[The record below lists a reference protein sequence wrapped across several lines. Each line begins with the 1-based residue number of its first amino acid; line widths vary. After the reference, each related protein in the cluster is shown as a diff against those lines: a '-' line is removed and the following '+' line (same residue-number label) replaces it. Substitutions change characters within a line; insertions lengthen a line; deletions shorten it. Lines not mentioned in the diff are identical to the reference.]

1 MSAKESLLRRS
12 AVRIEQDR
20 GRTLYLFSLA
30 AEDLSRVADVERIRR
45 DQHGDLAGYQRGVI
59 SAHVRNITEYL
70 DGNDVLF
77 PNSIILALSSKAR
90 FVPLGGAGHARERA
104 QLGVLEI
111 PVPAE
116 GARKPGWIVDG
127 QQRATAIARSSRRTL
142 PIPVNAFIAGNERV
156 QREQFLRVNSTRA
169 LPRGL
174 VDELLPSVGGVLPAE
189 VRPRQAA
196 SRLCDQLNRDR
207 KSPFQGMIRRPSLGK
222 APATAVLSD
231 GPIIRMIENSISSMS
246 GALFPHW
253 NVATGEV
260 HDERMMRVLRLYW
273 TEVSEVF
280 PEAWG
285 RPPTES
291 RLMHGAGIVA
301 MGHLMDRMFKE
312 IDANSPRAQS
322 QVRTALKRVAPIC
335 RWTRG
340 SWPRLGLE
348 WNQVQNV
355 AVHVNALTN
364 LLLKSYL
371 S

>member
-1 MSAKESLLRRS
+1 MSARS
-12 AVRIEQDR
+12 AILKRSALRIEQDR
-20 GRTLYLFSLA
+20 GRTLYLFSLPA
-30 AEDLSRVADVERIRR
+30 ADLARVADVERIHR
-45 DQHGDLAGYQRGVI
+45 DKRGELAGYQRGVI

-90 FVPLGGAGHARERA
+90 FVPMRASSGEHERA

-142 PIPVNAFIAGNERV
+142 PIPVNAFIASNERV
-156 QREQFLRVNSTRA
+156 QREQFLRVNSTRT

-174 VDELLPSVGGVLPAE
+174 VDELLPSVGGVLPSQ

-196 SRLCDQLNRDR
+196 SRLCDRLNRD
-207 KSPFQGMIRRPSLGK
+207 KASPFRGMIRRPSLGK
-222 APATAVLSD
+222 APPDAVLSD
-231 GPIIRMIENSISSMS
+231 GPVIRMIESSISSMS

-260 HDERMMRVLRLYW
+260 HDDRMMQVLRLYW
-273 TEVSEVF
+273 GEVREVF
-280 PEAWG
+280 PDAWG

-312 IDANSPRAQS
+312 VDANGPRAQS
-322 QVRTALKRVAPIC
+322 QVRAALKRVAPVC

-355 AVHVNALTN
+355 TAHVSGLSN
-364 LLLKSYL
+364 LLVKTYL

>member
-1 MSAKESLLRRS
+1 MSGRESVLKRS
-12 AVRIEQDR
+12 ALRIEQDR
-20 GRTLYLFSLA
+20 GRTLYLFSLPA
-30 AEDLSRVADVERIRR
+30 GDLSRVADVERIHR
-45 DQHGDLAGYQRGVI
+45 DKQGDVAGYQRGVI

-90 FVPLGGAGHARERA
+90 FVPLRAMGDGHERA
-104 QLGVLEI
+104 QLGILEI
-111 PVPAE
+111 PVPPE
-116 GARKPGWIVDG
+116 GTKKPGWIVDG
-127 QQRATAIARSSRRTL
+127 QQRATAIARSSRKTL

-174 VDELLPSVGGVLPAE
+174 VDELLPSVGGVLPAQ
-189 VRPRQAA
+189 VRPRRAA

-207 KSPFQGMIRRPSLGK
+207 RSPFLSMIRRPSLGK
-222 APATAVLSD
+222 ALPNAVVSD
-231 GPIIRMIENSISSMS
+231 GPVIRMIENSISSMS

-260 HDERMMRVLRLYW
+260 HDDRMMRVLRLYW
-273 TEVSEVF
+273 TEVREVF
-280 PEAWG
+280 PDAWG

-312 IDANSPRAQS
+312 IDANGPRAHS
-322 QVRTALKRVAPIC
+322 QIRSALKRVAPVC

-340 SWPRLGLE
+340 TWPRLGLE

-364 LLLKSYL
+364 VVVKAYL